1 MNKTLAGEKMAI
13 TIGTSVI
20 HWNYFL
26 ALESDLHSLSRYIE
40 FAEPNLS
47 CYSVE
52 ISRLLFSASS
62 EVDVVAKQLCLHI
75 SPHSKAG
82 SINAYRNEITTA
94 YPEIPGFDVTIPRF
108 GMAPFKPW
116 ENWAHPDGVPMWW
129 TAYNKV
135 KHHRNTEFHQANLK
149 NAINAV
155 GALFILVLHLY
166 KQKAEDGDLTPIPS
180 LFRVTEEHFDG
191 ATLNDADFGINYKL

>member
-1 MNKTLAGEKMAI
+1 MAI

-26 ALESDLHSLSRYIE
+26 ALENDLHSLSRYVE
-40 FAEPNLS
+40 FVEPNLG

-52 ISRLLFSASS
+52 ISRILFSAAS
-62 EVDVVAKQLCLHI
+62 EADVVAKQLCLNI
-75 SPHSKAG
+75 SPVSTAG
-82 SINAYRNEITTA
+82 SINAYRNEITAA
-94 YPEIPGFDVTIPRF
+94 YPDIAGFEVMIPRF
-108 GMAPFKPW
+108 AMDPFKPW
-116 ENWAHPDGVPMWW
+116 ERWGQPDGVPMWW

-155 GALFILVLHLY
+155 GALFILILHLY
-166 KQKAEDGDLTPIPS
+166 RQKAENGELIPIPS
-180 LFRVTEEHFDG
+180 LFRVTEDHFDG
-191 ATLNDADFGINYKL
+191 TTFNDVEFGINYKL